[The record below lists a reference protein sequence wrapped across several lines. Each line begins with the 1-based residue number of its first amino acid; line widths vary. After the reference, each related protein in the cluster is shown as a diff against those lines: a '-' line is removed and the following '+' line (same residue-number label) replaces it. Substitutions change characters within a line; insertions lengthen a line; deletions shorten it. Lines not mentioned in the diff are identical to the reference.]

1 MIRKDTFDSK
11 GEQNRM
17 LSNFIIALE
26 AVLPIFIIMGI
37 GMLIRRKGLVDAHD
51 VKKMNQT
58 VFMVFFPVLMFSNLY
73 GKDIRGAI
81 EGKLMTF
88 GVLAVLSVYA
98 LTVAVGMKLRK
109 DPKTRGAMIQAIF
122 RSNFVIMGIS
132 IVSNIFGGDEL
143 ILPSV
148 MITVIVP
155 IYNVL
160 AVVTLEVFRGS
171 KPNFAHVLKQI
182 ASNPMLLGAVAG
194 IFAVLIDLRLPQV
207 LEGMVSSM
215 AGVATPMALLTLGAF
230 FDFQSIANRKK
241 DIAICVIGRLAVV
254 PAIGLTVGI
263 LLGFRDVELVTLI
276 AIFASPSAVSSFPMA
291 QQMDSDAELAG
302 DAVVFSSMFSCF
314 TMFLWI
320 FAAKSLGLF

>member
-1 MIRKDTFDSK
+1 
-11 GEQNRM
+11 M

-26 AVLPIFIIMGI
+26 AVLPIFMIMGI

-58 VFMVFFPVLMFSNLY
+58 VFTVFFPVLMFSNLY
-73 GKDIRGAI
+73 GKDIRGSI

-98 LTVAVGMKLRK
+98 LTVAVVMRLRK

-122 RSNFVIMGIS
+122 RSNFVIMGIP

-207 LEGMVSSM
+207 LEGVVSSM
-215 AGVATPMALLTLGAF
+215 AGVATPDGAF
-230 FDFQSIANRKK
+230 DAGRVLRFSEHREPQKGHRDLCHRQIGGGSGNRA
-241 DIAICVIGRLAVV
+241 DGWHPARLPRYRAGYADCHLCFSVCS
-254 PAIGLTVGI
+254 
-263 LLGFRDVELVTLI
+263 FLV
-276 AIFASPSAVSSFPMA
+276 
-291 QQMDSDAELAG
+291 SDG
-302 DAVVFSSMFSCF
+302 
-314 TMFLWI
+314 
-320 FAAKSLGLF
+320 AADGQ

>member
-1 MIRKDTFDSK
+1 MY
-11 GEQNRM
+11 
-17 LSNFIIALE
+17 
-26 AVLPIFIIMGI
+26 
-37 GMLIRRKGLVDAHD
+37 
-51 VKKMNQT
+51 QT

-98 LTVAVGMKLRK
+98 LTVAVVMRLRK

-122 RSNFVIMGIS
+122 RSNFVIMGIP

-215 AGVATPMALLTLGAF
+215 AGVATPMSLLTLGAF

-263 LLGFRDVELVTLI
+263 LLGFRDIELVTLI
-276 AIFASPSAVSSFPMA
+276 AIFASPSAVS
-291 QQMDSDAELAG
+291 
-302 DAVVFSSMFSCF
+302 
-314 TMFLWI
+314 
-320 FAAKSLGLF
+320 

>member
-1 MIRKDTFDSK
+1 
-11 GEQNRM
+11 M

-26 AVLPIFIIMGI
+26 AVLPIFMIMGI

-73 GKDIRGAI
+73 GKDIRGSI

-98 LTVAVGMKLRK
+98 LTVAVVMKLRK

-122 RSNFVIMGIS
+122 RSNFVIMGIP

-160 AVVTLEVFRGS
+160 AVVTLEVFRGQQAEFRACAEADRFES
-171 KPNFAHVLKQI
+171 DAFGGSGGYFRGADRSASAAGPRRHGFLDGRRRDADVAFDAGRVLRFSEHREPQKGHRDLCHRQI
-182 ASNPMLLGAVAG
+182 GGGSGNRADGWHPA
-194 IFAVLIDLRLPQV
+194 RLPRYRAGYADCHLCFSV
-207 LEGMVSSM
+207 CSFLVSD
-215 AGVATPMALLTLGAF
+215 GAA
-230 FDFQSIANRKK
+230 DGQ
-241 DIAICVIGRLAVV
+241 
-254 PAIGLTVGI
+254 
-263 LLGFRDVELVTLI
+263 
-276 AIFASPSAVSSFPMA
+276 
-291 QQMDSDAELAG
+291 
-302 DAVVFSSMFSCF
+302 
-314 TMFLWI
+314 
-320 FAAKSLGLF
+320 

>member
-1 MIRKDTFDSK
+1 
-11 GEQNRM
+11 M

-98 LTVAVGMKLRK
+98 LTVAVVMRLRK

-182 ASNPMLLGAVAG
+182 ASNPMLLGSAAGPRRHGFLDGRRRDADVAFDAG
-194 IFAVLIDLRLPQV
+194 RVLRFSEHREPQKGYRDLCHRQIGGGSGNRADGWHPARLPRYRV
-207 LEGMVSSM
+207 
-215 AGVATPMALLTLGAF
+215 
-230 FDFQSIANRKK
+230 
-241 DIAICVIGRLAVV
+241 
-254 PAIGLTVGI
+254 
-263 LLGFRDVELVTLI
+263 
-276 AIFASPSAVSSFPMA
+276 
-291 QQMDSDAELAG
+291 G
-302 DAVVFSSMFSCF
+302 DADCHLCFSVCS
-314 TMFLWI
+314 FLVSDG
-320 FAAKSLGLF
+320 AADGQ